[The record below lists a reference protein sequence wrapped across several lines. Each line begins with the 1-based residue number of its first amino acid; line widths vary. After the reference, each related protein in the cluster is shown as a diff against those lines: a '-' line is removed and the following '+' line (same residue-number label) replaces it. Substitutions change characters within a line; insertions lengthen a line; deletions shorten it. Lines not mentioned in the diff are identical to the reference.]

1 MKEIN
6 GDKGNCDENGSEED
20 KGSDWGKSLPV
31 PSVQELVRNDPQSV
45 PEKYIKGDEDETR
58 KLDLACKHW
67 GFFQII
73 NHGVAEEVL
82 LNMKAAVAAFFELP
96 LQEKNKYVQ
105 AGTDFQG
112 YGQQY
117 VVSEEQKLDWCD
129 MMFLITLPPEIRNL
143 KYWPH
148 TIPGFKDAVQRYS
161 EGAQKVAD
169 EICDNISLL
178 MGIDRDGLK
187 RFYGRTKQA
196 MRMNYYPPCS
206 RPDLVLGI
214 NPHSDPDII
223 TLLLQDDEIPGLQI
237 RHKNKWILVKP
248 IRNAI
253 VVNVG
258 DVLEILSNGVYKS
271 VEHRAITNE
280 TKARVS
286 LATIKIPYD
295 ELEIGPMECM
305 VDDHWLRMYR
315 SIKYLDYVRQL
326 LQLSLNIH
334 EYMQAGNDFQGYGQG
349 RDSKRVQF
357 RGFCTASAPIGAGIG
372 GYGDGEG
379 GIRTRPARLPSLGK
393 GSSSRR
399 SRNFIGFKYAYTLIK
414 QTGTG
419 NSSRLLE
426 TG

>member
-1 MKEIN
+1 M
-6 GDKGNCDENGSEED
+6 ENIGGEED

-45 PEKYIKGDEDETR
+45 PEKYVLHHEDRPTVLDMAPSSFDIPIIDFALLAKGDEDETR

-73 NHGVAEEVL
+73 NHGVAEEL
-82 LNMKAAVAAFFELP
+82 LINMKAAIAAFFELP
-96 LQEKNKYVQ
+96 LEEKNQYAQ

-129 MMFLITLPPEIRNL
+129 MMFLITLPPQIRNL

-148 TIPGFKDAVQRYS
+148 TIPGFKDAVERYS

-187 RFYGRTKQA
+187 RFYGKTKQA

-237 RHKNKWILVKP
+237 RHKHEWILVKP

-258 DVLEILSNGVYKS
+258 DVVEILSNGVYKS

-280 TKARVS
+280 TKVRVS

-305 VDDHWLRMYR
+305 VGDHRPRMYR
-315 SIKYLDYVRQL
+315 SIKYLDYVR
-326 LQLSLNIH
+326 
-334 EYMQAGNDFQGYGQG
+334 
-349 RDSKRVQF
+349 
-357 RGFCTASAPIGAGIG
+357 
-372 GYGDGEG
+372 
-379 GIRTRPARLPSLGK
+379 
-393 GSSSRR
+393 
-399 SRNFIGFKYAYTLIK
+399 YTLGRKMEGKAHVDNILK
-414 QTGTG
+414 IQ
-419 NSSRLLE
+419 SS
-426 TG
+426 